1 MMKMATSKTRF
12 FLTICLSV
20 VAVMLSSCKDE
31 TDEMLPSTGSFKMT
45 VENYAGNTPLQIG
58 QMNYT
63 NAAGN
68 TYQVDLLKYYI
79 SNIALIRAD
88 SSTFELGNYDLIDA
102 ELPDSRIITSGRI
115 PNGNYVGVRFYV
127 GVDSA
132 RNNSVDQSGDLD
144 PSYGM
149 FWPWNT
155 GYIFFKHEGFYT
167 DTAGNIQSLLF
178 HYGTDVALATVQ
190 LPLQLEIKGNEK
202 LLTLRFDL
210 NALYSNPN
218 IVDFNIDNYHQSDSG
233 NDRNWIEALKQN
245 FPQSFTVSVTR

>member
-1 MMKMATSKTRF
+1 MKLSALKTPLHLIF
-12 FLTICLSV
+12 AFLPAIFL
-20 VAVMLSSCKDE
+20 LNSCKDDSE
-31 TDEMLPSTGSFKMT
+31 TPLPSTGSINIT
-45 VENYAGNTPLQIG
+45 IEHYTGNTPLQLG
-58 QMNYT
+58 QLNAV

-79 SNIALIRAD
+79 SNITFVRSD
-88 SSTFELGNYDLIDA
+88 SSTYNLGNYDLIDA
-102 ELPDSRIITSGRI
+102 DNPASMEISGTNI
-115 PNGNYVGVRFYV
+115 PNGNYIGVHFFV

-155 GYIFFKHEGFYT
+155 GYIFFKHEGFYV
-167 DTAGNIQSLLF
+167 DTAGAIQSLLF
-178 HYGTDVALATVQ
+178 HYGTDVALATIN
-190 LPLQLEIKGNEK
+190 LPIQLEIKGGAK
-202 LLTLRFDL
+202 ALRLRFDL
-210 NALYSNPN
+210 NELYGNPN

-245 FPQSFTVSVTR
+245 FPQSFSISISQ